1 MSSLNTD
8 NVAKQP
14 ASRSWTPGKRVA
26 IIGGGPG
33 GISSAL
39 AFLKRGFDVR
49 LYEKQAACKPIGGAV
64 LLNTP
69 VLLILRHYGFD
80 MSLAV
85 DGVTNVDFQNRHGMA
100 RTRQPFHSIVE
111 ARTGIKGW
119 NYGVLRSSVI
129 KNLLTL
135 LPEGVIQVNYGLDH
149 FIEDDKG
156 VDLHFTNGEVHR
168 TDILVGADGIRSEVS
183 KQLFGDPQLFH
194 TGLRLWLAYCDHFE
208 GIPPN
213 WGYVSHSRFHQAS
226 FFPMLHEGK
235 PGFEWWVMERSS
247 PTAPVPSDVKQH
259 VTGLLEQFA
268 FPMQEFPDRTD
279 FDTQCFRWEIYNRPR
294 LSTWHKGRVMCIG
307 DAVHPV
313 SPYAGYG
320 MGMAIEDGYY
330 LAKWLDGVDL
340 RDGRAISTSYDEFE
354 TQRLEYVY
362 HNVEFAQTLTKVF
375 HMVPEPFATIRDWV
389 FDYTPLLGHFL
400 NKGYLEKAKI
410 ETGQMPELYAGTG
423 EHLQL

>member
-8 NVAKQP
+8 NVAKQN

-119 NYGVLRSSVI
+119 NYGVLRSSVM

-213 WGYVSHSRFHQAS
+213 WGYVSHSRFHQGELLSHAS
-226 FFPMLHEGK
+226 RRQAGVRMVGHGK
-235 PGFEWWVMERSS
+235 IVPYSTGPIGCQATRHR
-247 PTAPVPSDVKQH
+247 AP
-259 VTGLLEQFA
+259 
-268 FPMQEFPDRTD
+268 
-279 FDTQCFRWEIYNRPR
+279 
-294 LSTWHKGRVMCIG
+294 
-307 DAVHPV
+307 
-313 SPYAGYG
+313 
-320 MGMAIEDGYY
+320 
-330 LAKWLDGVDL
+330 
-340 RDGRAISTSYDEFE
+340 
-354 TQRLEYVY
+354 
-362 HNVEFAQTLTKVF
+362 
-375 HMVPEPFATIRDWV
+375 
-389 FDYTPLLGHFL
+389 
-400 NKGYLEKAKI
+400 
-410 ETGQMPELYAGTG
+410 
-423 EHLQL
+423 